1 MKIEAFYEAIL
12 DTLGD
17 VVPEGGYSIEDGV
30 GESFGDA
37 SRLVSDADL
46 AADLGPGT
54 LEYRGIEST
63 EPVGWDV
70 DSLRVI
76 QRNGRLVLTGVV
88 SEIQ

>member
-17 VVPEGGYSIEDGV
+17 VVPEGDFAVEDQA
-30 GESFGDA
+30 GEPFGKEG
-37 SRLVSDADL
+37 LLISDLDL
-46 AADLGPGT
+46 AASLGPGT
-54 LEYRGIEST
+54 LEYRGIESS